1 MLFISYLSY
10 HKSKNYQTEHLI
22 FLKNTCFIQFI
33 VFILQQKLKVINMNT
48 MLIMLF
54 ELDKVSYLTKT
65 DNKRVKILSLI
76 HNQKFIKLNH
86 V

>member
-1 MLFISYLSY
+1 
-10 HKSKNYQTEHLI
+10 
-22 FLKNTCFIQFI
+22 
-33 VFILQQKLKVINMNT
+33 MNT